1 MSISSLFGGGRDE
14 RPSLDAAVI
23 RPLKNGFLF
32 DPDLSEGSLR
42 GATACVTPEDL
53 AAAVL
58 AWARDVSTTNPA
70 PKAAVKSKPAKKP
83 AAKA

>member
-23 RPLKNGFLF
+23 RSLKNGFLF
-32 DPDLSEGSLR
+32 DPDLNGGGLR
-42 GATACVTPEDL
+42 GSSAHVTPEDL

-58 AWARDVSTTNPA
+58 AWARDVSPPKPA
-70 PKAAVKSKPAKKP
+70 PKAAAKPKPAKKP